1 VIDHQHAVEV
11 IELVLHGDGEEAFG
25 FELEGLAVAVLGADA
40 HRGGALDLL
49 GHAGEREAALGA
61 DRRAA
66 AHDDLRVDEDAQI
79 ARLVLGGDVDD
90 EDAMGLADLRRGE
103 ADAGRGVHGLGHV
116 VDELLE
122 GRSHRGDGLRF
133 VAEPRVGV
141 VEDLANHGDRSKP

>member
-1 VIDHQHAVEV
+1 MAQFFATLD
-11 IELVLHGDGEEAFG
+11 GDRFAPRVDAGAGGPVGTGEAF
-25 FELEGLAVAVLGADA
+25 VAT
-40 HRGGALDLL
+40 
-49 GHAGEREAALGA
+49 GEREAALGA
-61 DRRAA
+61 DRLTG
-66 AHDDLRVDEDAQI
+66 AHDDLRVDEDAQV

-90 EDAMGLADLRRGE
+90 EDAMGLADLRRRE
-103 ADAGRGVHGLGHV
+103 PHAGRRVHGLGHV